1 MIVSKVARLKILTP
15 QSQYVHSTLKWF
27 STASSGPDCYY
38 AS

>member
-1 MIVSKVARLKILTP
+1 MIVSKVARLKILT